1 MKLKMNGKRPYSP
14 SPNSNNKPWK
24 QPFKHNRS
32 NSNNSLT
39 SPGGGNSYNQNNR
52 SPGQAGGGG
61 NDLQRERRQLPMWGA
76 REKFLSEVGK
86 HNVVVLL
93 AETGSGKTTQ
103 VPQFLYTARMLRD
116 KMVAV
121 TQPRRVAA
129 VSLAKRVA
137 REMGGEVGGVVG
149 FRVRFQ
155 DVSDTNTKLLYQ
167 TDGMLLREAMLDNQ
181 LSRYSWVVLDE
192 AHERTVNTDILFGV
206 VKAAVRSRSSDTTIG
221 PLKVIVMSATVDAD
235 KFSQYWGCPV
245 LYVAGRQFAVN
256 VRHVSTDTEDWQRA
270 MLSTIFTV
278 HQEAPARED
287 ILAFM
292 TGQEEIENMARQVRT
307 IAKEFTGCPKLDVVT
322 LYAAKTSEQQQLVF
336 KKTGEN
342 CRKLV
347 LATNIAETSVTIP
360 GVSHVI
366 DSCRVKAKVHQAGA
380 GLDLLKVVLVSQ
392 AQARQRTGRAGRERE
407 GTCYRLV
414 TAKQFT
420 QLEEAT
426 VPEIQR
432 SNLASVALTMLN
444 IGIENIQGFDFM
456 DAPSSDDINSAVRQL
471 KLLAAVSEEGKL
483 TQLGRKM
490 AGFPLEPRLTAAIL
504 AAGELGC
511 AEEML
516 TIIALVT
523 GETVFNMPGNRERRE
538 QAEMVHRK
546 FSANEGDLVTLLNVW
561 KAYRAGSQSSQWCQ
575 EQFLVS
581 RHLLFAA
588 EVRKQLVGLCHNC
601 GVKLESC
608 RDMDMVRK
616 ALARG
621 LFMNVAQLTTDGHYV
636 ALDSGQQCYIHP
648 QSVLFKKKPEVV
660 VFTEMVHTTK
670 TYLRGCS
677 LVDAAWLQEF
687 QPEYFRTHRI
697 K

>member
-1 MKLKMNGKRPYSP
+1 MKLKMNGGKRPYSP
-14 SPNSNNKPWK
+14 SPNSNHKPWK
-24 QPFKHNRS
+24 HQFKHNHQR
-32 NSNNSLT
+32 NNSHG
-39 SPGGGNSYNQNNR
+39 SP
-52 SPGQAGGGG
+52 SPVAGGGS
-61 NDLQRERRQLPMWGA
+61 NLQSERMKLPMWEA
-76 REKFLSEVGK
+76 RDRFLSEVGR

-103 VPQFLYTARMLRD
+103 VPQFLYSARMHRD
-116 KMVAV
+116 KLVAI

-137 REMGGEVGGVVG
+137 KELGGDGKVGGVVG
-149 FRVRFQ
+149 YRVRFE
-155 DVSDTNTKLLYQ
+155 DVSDSHTRLLYQ
-167 TDGMLLREAMLDNQ
+167 TDGMLLREAMLDSQ

-206 VKAAVRSRSSDTTIG
+206 VKAAVRSRSNDPTIG

-245 LYVAGRQFAVN
+245 LYVSGRVFPVN
-256 VRHVSTDTEDWQRA
+256 VRHISTPTDDWQRA

-287 ILAFM
+287 ILAFL
-292 TGQEEIENMARQVRT
+292 TGQEEIETMARQVRN
-307 IAKEFTGCPKLDVVT
+307 IAKEFTNTPRLEVIT
-322 LYAAKTSEQQQLVF
+322 LYAAKTSEQQQVVF
-336 KKTGEN
+336 KKTGDN
-342 CRKLV
+342 TRKLV

-380 GLDLLKVVLVSQ
+380 GLDLLKVVRVSQ

-414 TAKQFT
+414 TAQEFS
-420 QLEEAT
+420 QLAEAT

-432 SNLASVALTMLN
+432 SNLASVCLTMLN
-444 IGIENIQGFDFM
+444 IGINNIQGFDFM
-456 DAPSSDDINSAVRQL
+456 DAPTSDDINSALRQL
-471 KLLAAVSEEGKL
+471 KLLAAVSESGQL
-483 TQLGRKM
+483 TALGRKM

-523 GETVFNMPGNRERRE
+523 GESIFNVPGTKERRE
-538 QAEMVHRK
+538 EAEQVHRK
-546 FSANEGDLVTLLNVW
+546 FAANEGDLVTLLNTW
-561 KAYRAGSQSSQWCQ
+561 RAYRSSNQSGQWCQ
-575 EQFLVS
+575 EQYLIS
-581 RHLLFAA
+581 RHLQFAA
-588 EVRKQLVGLCHNC
+588 EVRKQLVGLCYNS
-601 GVKLESC
+601 GVKLEST

-616 ALARG
+616 ALSRG
-621 LFMNVAQLTTDGHYV
+621 LFMNVAQLTVDGHYV
-636 ALDSGQQCYIHP
+636 ALDSGQKCFIHP

-670 TYLRGCS
+670 TFLRGCS
-677 LVDAAWLQEF
+677 LVDGAWLQEF

>member
-1 MKLKMNGKRPYSP
+1 MNGGKRPYSP
-14 SPNSNNKPWK
+14 SPNSNHKPWK
-24 QPFKHNRS
+24 HQFKHNHQR
-32 NSNNSLT
+32 NNSHG
-39 SPGGGNSYNQNNR
+39 SP
-52 SPGQAGGGG
+52 SPVAGGGS
-61 NDLQRERRQLPMWGA
+61 NLQSERMKLPMWEA
-76 REKFLSEVGK
+76 RDRFLSEVGR

-103 VPQFLYTARMLRD
+103 VPQFLYSARMHRD
-116 KMVAV
+116 KLVAI

-137 REMGGEVGGVVG
+137 KELGGEGKVGGVVG
-149 FRVRFQ
+149 YRVRFE
-155 DVSDTNTKLLYQ
+155 DVSDSHTRLLYQ
-167 TDGMLLREAMLDNQ
+167 TDGMLLREAMLDSQ

-206 VKAAVRSRSSDTTIG
+206 VKAAVRSRSNDTTIG

-245 LYVAGRQFAVN
+245 LYVSGRVFPVN
-256 VRHVSTDTEDWQRA
+256 VRHISTQTDDWQRA

-278 HQEAPARED
+278 HQEAPAKED
-287 ILAFM
+287 ILAFL
-292 TGQEEIENMARQVRT
+292 TGQEEIETMARQVRN
-307 IAKEFTGCPKLDVVT
+307 IAKEFTNTPRLEVIT
-322 LYAAKTSEQQQLVF
+322 LYAAKTSEQQQMVF
-336 KKTGEN
+336 KKTGDN
-342 CRKLV
+342 TRKLV

-380 GLDLLKVVLVSQ
+380 GLDLLKVVRVSQ

-407 GTCYRLV
+407 GTCYRLI
-414 TAKQFT
+414 TAQEFS
-420 QLEEAT
+420 QLAEAT

-432 SNLASVALTMLN
+432 SNLASVCLTMLN
-444 IGIENIQGFDFM
+444 IGINNIQGFDFM
-456 DAPSSDDINSAVRQL
+456 DAPTSDDINSALRQL
-471 KLLAAVSEEGKL
+471 KLLGAVSESGQL
-483 TQLGRKM
+483 SSLGRKM

-511 AEEML
+511 GEEML

-523 GETVFNMPGNRERRE
+523 GESIFNVPGTKERRE
-538 QAEMVHRK
+538 EAEQVHRK
-546 FSANEGDLVTLLNVW
+546 FAANEGDLVTLLNTW
-561 KAYRAGSQSSQWCQ
+561 RAYRSSSQSGQWCQ
-575 EQFLVS
+575 EQYLVS
-581 RHLLFAA
+581 RHLQFAA
-588 EVRKQLVGLCHNC
+588 EVRKQLVGLCHNS
-601 GVKLESC
+601 GVKLEST
-608 RDMDMVRK
+608 RDMDLVRK

-621 LFMNVAQLTTDGHYV
+621 LFMNVAQLTVDGHYV
-636 ALDSGQQCYIHP
+636 ALDSGQKCFIHP

-670 TYLRGCS
+670 TFLRGCS
-677 LVDAAWLQEF
+677 LVDGAWLQEF

>member
-1 MKLKMNGKRPYSP
+1 MKLKMNGGKRPYSP
-14 SPNSNNKPWK
+14 SPNSNHKPWK
-24 QPFKHNRS
+24 HQFKHNHQR
-32 NSNNSLT
+32 NNSHG
-39 SPGGGNSYNQNNR
+39 SP
-52 SPGQAGGGG
+52 SPVAGGGS
-61 NDLQRERRQLPMWGA
+61 NLQSERMKLPMWEA
-76 REKFLSEVGK
+76 RDRFLSEVGR

-103 VPQFLYTARMLRD
+103 VPQFLYSARMHRD
-116 KMVAV
+116 KLVAI

-137 REMGGEVGGVVG
+137 KELGGDGKVGGVVG
-149 FRVRFQ
+149 YRVRFE
-155 DVSDTNTKLLYQ
+155 DVSDSHTRLLYQ
-167 TDGMLLREAMLDNQ
+167 TDGMLLREAMLDSQ

-206 VKAAVRSRSSDTTIG
+206 VKAAVRSRSNDTTIG

-245 LYVAGRQFAVN
+245 LYVSGRVFSVN
-256 VRHVSTDTEDWQRA
+256 VRHISTQTEDWQRA

-278 HQEAPARED
+278 HQEAPAKED
-287 ILAFM
+287 ILAFL
-292 TGQEEIENMARQVRT
+292 TGQEEIETMARQVRN
-307 IAKEFTGCPKLDVVT
+307 IAKEFTNTPRLEVIT
-322 LYAAKTSEQQQLVF
+322 LYAAKTSEQQQMVF
-336 KKTGEN
+336 KKTGDN
-342 CRKLV
+342 TRKLV

-380 GLDLLKVVLVSQ
+380 GLDLLKVVRVSQ

-407 GTCYRLV
+407 GTCYRLI
-414 TAKQFT
+414 TAQEFS
-420 QLEEAT
+420 QLAEAT

-432 SNLASVALTMLN
+432 SNLASVCLTMLN
-444 IGIENIQGFDFM
+444 IGINNIQGFDFM
-456 DAPSSDDINSAVRQL
+456 DAPTSDDINSALRQL
-471 KLLAAVSEEGKL
+471 KLLGAVSESGQL
-483 TQLGRKM
+483 SSLGRKM

-511 AEEML
+511 GEEML

-523 GETVFNMPGNRERRE
+523 GESIFNVPGTKERRE
-538 QAEMVHRK
+538 EAEQVHRK
-546 FSANEGDLVTLLNVW
+546 FAANEGDLVTLLNTW
-561 KAYRAGSQSSQWCQ
+561 RAYRSSSQSSQWCQ
-575 EQFLVS
+575 EQYLVS
-581 RHLLFAA
+581 RHLQFAA
-588 EVRKQLVGLCHNC
+588 EVRKQLVGLCHNS
-601 GVKLESC
+601 GVKIEST
-608 RDMDMVRK
+608 RDMDLVRK

-621 LFMNVAQLTTDGHYV
+621 LFMNVAQLTVDGHYV
-636 ALDSGQQCYIHP
+636 ALDSGQKCFIHP

-670 TYLRGCS
+670 TFLRGCS
-677 LVDAAWLQEF
+677 LVDGAWLQEF